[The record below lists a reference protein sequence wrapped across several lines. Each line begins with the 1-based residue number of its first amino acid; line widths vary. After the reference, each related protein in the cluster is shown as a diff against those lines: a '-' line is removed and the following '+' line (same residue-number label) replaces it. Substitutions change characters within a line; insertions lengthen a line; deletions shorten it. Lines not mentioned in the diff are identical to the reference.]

1 MIIKGALKSP
11 NWEKLE
17 EDDFENVFKYFVDR
31 KWPDRIACVECPE
44 LVLEVIHHDCL
55 WSVIVY
61 AIYCYV
67 PIFLSNWICSFGII
81 LFSKKK
87 KKKFRDYSQKNIY
100 INKKRER
107 ENNVCWRWLY
117 VKFWQV
123 ICWDL
128 MCQSIF
134 LQ

>member
-1 MIIKGALKSP
+1 MIIKRALKSP

-31 KWPDRIACVECPE
+31 KWPDRIACVEYPE

-67 PIFLSNWICSFGII
+67 PIFLSNWICSFEII
-81 LFSKKK
+81 PKKEEEE
-87 KKKFRDYSQKNIY
+87 
-100 INKKRER
+100 ER
-107 ENNVCWRWLY
+107 E
-117 VKFWQV
+117 
-123 ICWDL
+123 
-128 MCQSIF
+128 
-134 LQ
+134 